1 MKENVLAYQRYL
13 VDRINTMFSYKN
25 VHMEM
30 EQVGSSLTG
39 KDVRL
44 TAEDLYIFYQ
54 HLVQT
59 LHIEGNLIGSEAYWS
74 IELLSQRLAEL
85 GVEIPESQIEG
96 GKQDV

>member
-1 MKENVLAYQRYL
+1 MTE
-13 VDRINTMFSYKN
+13 IYK
-25 VHMEM
+25 M
-30 EQVGSSLTG
+30 QIQLTG